1 MRKLA
6 KVAAYLGVISISLA
20 AAAGCA
26 GTPTPKV
33 ESCTPEPAV
42 AAVETPAAPADYY
55 SMSAGDSLGKAIFT
69 EGRTIDP
76 TRLAQARAK
85 RVEAFRLA
93 RAQDENKLASIDKD

>member
-6 KVAAYLGVISISLA
+6 KVATYFAVISISLA

-26 GTPTPKV
+26 GTPAPKV
-33 ESCTPEPAV
+33 ESCTPEAAV
-42 AAVETPAAPADYY
+42 AAVEIPAAPADHY
-55 SMSAGDSLGKAIFT
+55 SMSAGDALGMAIFT

-85 RVEAFRLA
+85 RIEAFRLA
-93 RAQDENKLASIDKD
+93 QAQDEDKFAGIAKD

>member
-6 KVAAYLGVISISLA
+6 KVATYFAVISISLA

-26 GTPTPKV
+26 GTPAPKV

-42 AAVETPAAPADYY
+42 EIPAAPADYC
-55 SMSAGDSLGKAIFT
+55 SMSAGDALGMAIFT
-69 EGRTIDP
+69 GGRTIDP
-76 TRLAQARAK
+76 TTLAQARAK